1 MPEFK
6 IRKTIDKQIAHP
18 LEKRFADHVS
28 EKICEADWLTFAPLG
43 QDVPHVA
50 EDAVAQA
57 QQTLV
62 DVVLELILKVAKVH
76 VGPPRV

>member
-1 MPEFK
+1 M
-6 IRKTIDKQIAHP
+6 
-18 LEKRFADHVS
+18 S

-62 DVVLELILKVAKVH
+62 DVVLELVLKVAEVH